1 MKLLLNGFRVSLAN
15 AGRPLP
21 ELVARELGIER
32 GSIEKINILRE
43 SVDARK
49 RFSLAFVYNL
59 EIELI
64 MAERQLKR
72 LLAAKP
78 SLRPAPSRVPEEIK
92 PGGMRLANP
101 PVVVGSGP
109 AGFFAALT
117 LASYGYKPLLLERGD
132 DVETRTKKVRE
143 FWQGGDLDPESNVQ
157 FGEGGAGTFSDGKL
171 TTRIEDRRI
180 TQVLETFVA
189 NGAPAEILCKHKPHV
204 GTDKL
209 RGVVKGMRR
218 QVEEAG
224 GRVRFRA
231 KLTGISVEQGRVA
244 GVIINGEEE
253 IPAQAVILAIGHS
266 ARDTYGMLRELGVAL
281 EPKSFAIGLRVEHR
295 QGFIDEVQFGEHA
308 GNSRLGPADY
318 QLAYQDAETG
328 RAAYAFCMCP
338 GGTVVAAASE
348 AGMVVTNGMSEF
360 ARDKGS
366 ANSALVVTVHPDDFD
381 PANPLGGIELQ
392 RRWER
397 KAFRLGGGNYHAPV
411 QSIQD
416 FLQDR
421 SGAEP
426 ELKPSYLPGAE
437 LANLREALP
446 KEVGEAL
453 GRAIMNF
460 DRKISGFASEPSVL
474 TGVET
479 RTSAPVR
486 IPRDETL
493 QAVNLPGLYP
503 AGEGAGYAGGIM
515 SAAVDGIKAA
525 EALIRRY
532 APDGRRN

>member
-1 MKLLLNGFRVSLAN
+1 MKLLLNGFRVSLGN
-15 AGRPLP
+15 AGKPLP
-21 ELVARELGIER
+21 DLVARELGVER
-32 GSIEKINILRE
+32 GAVQKLVILRE

-49 RFSLAFVYNL
+49 RFSLSFVYNL
-59 EIELI
+59 ELELKLVQ
-64 MAERQLKR
+64 RQLKR
-72 LLAAKP
+72 LLERNP
-78 SLRPAPSRVPEEIK
+78 SLRPAPSRTLEEIK
-92 PGGMRLANP
+92 PGEIPLTHP

-109 AGFFAALT
+109 AGYFAALT
-117 LASYGYKPLLLERGD
+117 LSSYGYKPLLLERGD
-132 DVETRTKKVRE
+132 EVETRTKKVRE
-143 FWQGGDLDPESNVQ
+143 FWQGGELDPESNVQ

-189 NGAPAEILCKHKPHV
+189 NGAPAEILYKHKPHV

-209 RGVVKGMRR
+209 RGVVKGLRR

-231 KLTGISVEQGRVA
+231 KLTGLLVEQGRVS
-244 GVIINGEEE
+244 GVIINGGEE

-266 ARDTYGMLRELGVAL
+266 ARDTYAMLHELGAAMK
-281 EPKSFAIGLRVEHR
+281 PKSFAIGLRVEHR
-295 QGFIDEVQFGEHA
+295 QGFIDEIQFGEHA
-308 GNSRLGPADY
+308 GNPRLGPADY
-318 QLAYQDAETG
+318 QLAYQDTETG

-338 GGTVVAAASE
+338 GGKVVAAASE

-360 ARDKGS
+360 ARDTGV
-366 ANSALVVTVHPDDFD
+366 ANSALVVTVHPDDLE
-381 PANPLGGIELQ
+381 PANPLGGVEFQ

-397 KAFRLGGGNYHAPV
+397 EAFKLGGGSYSAPV
-411 QSIQD
+411 QSVQD
-416 FLQDR
+416 FLKDQR
-421 SGAEP
+421 GNEP
-426 ELKPSYLPGAE
+426 ELKPSYLPGVE
-437 LANLREALP
+437 LTNLHEALP
-446 KEVGEAL
+446 KQVGEVL
-453 GRAIMNF
+453 GRAMLNF
-460 DRKISGFASEPSVL
+460 DRKIPGFTSQPAAL

-479 RTSAPVR
+479 RTSAPLR
-486 IPRDETL
+486 LPRDETL
-493 QAVNLPGLYP
+493 QSVSLPGLYP